1 MTGYHLTQKLIP
13 ATVNPFASL
22 AVTYAVALAV
32 SLVVLVFGQG
42 NVDAVASFRQVTW
55 ISAALGAVIVVLEL
69 GGLLAYRRGWD
80 VSTFGLVFNVLA
92 ALILLPVGL
101 IFFRERLSAMNWT
114 GVGLC
119 IAGLL
124 LMAKR

>member
-1 MTGYHLTQKLIP
+1 MTGYHLAQKMIP
-13 ATVNPFASL
+13 AAVNPYASL
-22 AVTYAVALAV
+22 TVTYAVALVASLAV
-32 SLVVLVFGQG
+32 LALWPG
-42 NVDAVASFRQVTW
+42 NGPAVAALRQVNW
-55 ISAALGAVIVVLEL
+55 VSAALGIVIVALEL

-92 ALILLPVGL
+92 ALILLPVGIL
-101 IFFRERLSAMNWT
+101 FFRERLSAVNWT

-119 IAGLL
+119 VAGLL